1 MSSAYLSYISSD
13 LLRQM
18 YRNGVTGGIPIR
30 HPQKTLYAMRVLA
43 GIDDQYTR
51 INLSKAYFKVIFT
64 SLL

>member
-1 MSSAYLSYISSD
+1 
-13 LLRQM
+13 M